1 LFPGKLPFAVY
12 FEYAGEDT
20 STLSNLRLGNT
31 ALSAGIDFP
40 ALPHNLSLTV
50 EASEWQNGWYVH
62 GIYRDGLRN
71 EGRVIGHWGA
81 DWRAPGDGVGARGLM
96 ARVGW
101 QPKLGG
107 LLEGTYRTLDNELYT
122 GQAYEHAT
130 YVEVRYSFPWQQFFA
145 GAELS
150 LGRDAF
156 GESFS
161 RLTGF
166 VRF

>member
-1 LFPGKLPFAVY
+1 MPFAVY

-31 ALSAGIDFP
+31 SVSAGIDFP
-40 ALPHNLSLTV
+40 MLTSNLSLTL
-50 EASEWQNGWYVH
+50 EMSEWQNGWYVH

-71 EGRVIGHWGA
+71 DGRVIGHWGG
-81 DWRAPGDGVGARGLM
+81 DWRALGDGVGARSWM

-101 QPKLGG
+101 RPKFRGA
-107 LLEGTYRTLDNELYT
+107 LEGTYRSLDNEDYGAT
-122 GQAYEHAT
+122 PYERASS
-130 YVEVRYSFPWQQFFA
+130 VDVRYSFPWQQFLV
-145 GAELS
+145 GGELT
-150 LGRDAF
+150 LGRDVF

-161 RLTGF
+161 RLAAF